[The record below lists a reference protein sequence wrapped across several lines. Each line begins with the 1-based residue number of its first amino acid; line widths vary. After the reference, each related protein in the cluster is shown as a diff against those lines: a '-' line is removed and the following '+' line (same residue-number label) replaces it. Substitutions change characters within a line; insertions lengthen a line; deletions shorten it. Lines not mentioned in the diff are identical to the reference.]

1 MSCDRALGKKRK
13 ILRNIEQISNT
24 KGPSKIKNV
33 SPEERNI
40 TFIYDN
46 LMKQTL
52 KIKSSFALKNTLFS
66 LNFQIP
72 YYIDE
77 YNREIILIN
86 DDDLFNF
93 FHSTKYSTIY
103 NYKFYTYFKKD
114 DFDAQ
119 FKASQREQWTN
130 IKKLFYNNEYFC
142 KNHLNSYSYIS
153 FKKVNFNFYNFRD
166 TIKDHVPINVIEI
179 FTKKG
184 IGISTHMFLYFLKY
198 REYIR
203 ANEKF
208 IPFLIFKYPELI
220 AAKTINLLYF
230 LLNYAIVNCFVF
242 FNDYENYATHLFSI
256 IKEKGFRINE
266 IIFEI
271 INDILDIWAKKKY
284 LYLPRVIVDRY
295 SFKLDED
302 ESFKNKLYKD
312 SKKLGYKLYIIYS
325 FKEKK
330 TNEVLYDYLT
340 NKKPQNFMFSFT
352 DTLYSN
358 IEYLP
363 SKYPQIYSI
372 IYPKISNYIKL
383 QNCYDFESAQKLVES
398 EYNEINKDLSE
409 FYENDDI
416 KFFYI
421 NQCINIIKKDIDLNN
436 NKTLFMN
443 IPFEIFDFR
452 EFENEKGKIF
462 LFIKSE
468 TGFNVLENISNTS
481 VLSMLKNPQF
491 NKLNNYIQ
499 GGIVKRAV
507 IQLIKDGNTPF
518 GEFEN
523 YFKIDCFLNIFKKKD
538 YDFPIKEL
546 EAKIKK
552 LKHYKK
558 LKDIY
563 SKIEYKGKPIL
574 IIPFNNNSKEWDLA
588 FIIKSDNGKIK
599 LCLIQISVNI
609 TIKKIQIMLT
619 NFINKQKYITYKIK
633 EIYGIGIESTIILF
647 ILSKQ
652 LQNLETIEFLKKY
665 DIPFIY
671 FKHNEEPFDFRNR
684 DNSPLKKF
692 KLLPEHHYKTN
703 KDKFDKSLT
712 YKGNNEIQY
721 DNDND
726 NDYDYMDDNLLY
738 EDIYTDDNK
747 VELNNIIENN
757 FINNE
762 IV

>member
-93 FHSTKYSTIY
+93 FHSTKYSIIY
-103 NYKFYTYFKKD
+103 NFKFYTYFKKD

-142 KNHLNSYSYIS
+142 KNHLNSYSFIS

-166 TIKDHVPINVIEI
+166 TIKDHAPINVIEI

-203 ANEKF
+203 ADEKF

-220 AAKTINLLYF
+220 AAKTINTLYF

-242 FNDYENYATHLFSI
+242 FDDYEKYAKHLFSI

-284 LYLPRVIVDRY
+284 LYVPRVIVDRY

-325 FKEKK
+325 FK
-330 TNEVLYDYLT
+330 
-340 NKKPQNFMFSFT
+340 
-352 DTLYSN
+352 
-358 IEYLP
+358 
-363 SKYPQIYSI
+363 
-372 IYPKISNYIKL
+372 
-383 QNCYDFESAQKLVES
+383 
-398 EYNEINKDLSE
+398 
-409 FYENDDI
+409 
-416 KFFYI
+416 
-421 NQCINIIKKDIDLNN
+421 
-436 NKTLFMN
+436 
-443 IPFEIFDFR
+443 
-452 EFENEKGKIF
+452 
-462 LFIKSE
+462 
-468 TGFNVLENISNTS
+468 
-481 VLSMLKNPQF
+481 
-491 NKLNNYIQ
+491 
-499 GGIVKRAV
+499 
-507 IQLIKDGNTPF
+507 
-518 GEFEN
+518 
-523 YFKIDCFLNIFKKKD
+523 
-538 YDFPIKEL
+538 
-546 EAKIKK
+546 
-552 LKHYKK
+552 
-558 LKDIY
+558 
-563 SKIEYKGKPIL
+563 
-574 IIPFNNNSKEWDLA
+574 
-588 FIIKSDNGKIK
+588 
-599 LCLIQISVNI
+599 
-609 TIKKIQIMLT
+609 
-619 NFINKQKYITYKIK
+619 
-633 EIYGIGIESTIILF
+633 
-647 ILSKQ
+647 
-652 LQNLETIEFLKKY
+652 
-665 DIPFIY
+665 
-671 FKHNEEPFDFRNR
+671 
-684 DNSPLKKF
+684 
-692 KLLPEHHYKTN
+692 
-703 KDKFDKSLT
+703 
-712 YKGNNEIQY
+712 
-721 DNDND
+721 
-726 NDYDYMDDNLLY
+726 
-738 EDIYTDDNK
+738 
-747 VELNNIIENN
+747 
-757 FINNE
+757 
-762 IV
+762 